1 MTQINDENKKGILL
15 ESGTNELE
23 VVEFCVDDSYYAINI
38 AKVCEIIKADIEIV
52 SVPDTHQSIDGAIN
66 IRGKIIPVINLGRYL
81 KNAPI
86 EDKKESRIIV
96 SEFNKMTVGFWVT
109 SVARIHRLSWKQVEP
124 PSEMLQTDQGYAVGV
139 IRINDKVLF
148 LLDFEKIAAHINP
161 RSSMDAED
169 RLKNISDTDKHIR
182 SSKVILIA
190 EDSDF
195 IRTMLD
201 KVLRDAG
208 YKTMTAMNGS
218 EVWEYLTVALNDSGF
233 TKIEDIYSLLITDI
247 EMPQVDGL
255 HLIKRIKGNPK
266 LRELPCI
273 AFSSMISEK
282 LRLKCKSVGS
292 DGEIAKP
299 EIEKLVELVDKLSL

>member
-1 MTQINDENKKGILL
+1 VPQSQNDPRRGILL

-23 VVEFCVDDSYYAINI
+23 IVEFSVDDSNYAINI

-52 SVPDTHQSIDGAIN
+52 PVPDAHQSIDGAIN

-86 EDKKESRIIV
+86 EDKTDSRIIV

-109 SVARIHRLSWKQVEP
+109 AVARIHRLSWKQVEP
-124 PSEMLQTDQGYAVGV
+124 PSEMLQTEQGYAVGV
-139 IRINDKVLF
+139 IRIKEKVLF
-148 LLDFEKIAAHINP
+148 LLDFEKIAVHINP
-161 RSSMDAED
+161 RSSMDSDE
-169 RLKNISDTDKHIR
+169 RISKISDTNKHIR
-182 SSKVILIA
+182 ASKVILIA

-195 IRTMLD
+195 IRNMLD

-208 YKTMTAMNGS
+208 YKTMTASNGG
-218 EVWEYLTVALNDSGF
+218 EIWEYLTVALKDPTF
-233 TKIEDIYSLLITDI
+233 TKIEDVYSLLITDI

-255 HLIKRIKGNPK
+255 HLIKRIKGNPQ
-266 LRELPCI
+266 LRKMPCI
-273 AFSSMISEK
+273 AFSSMITEK
-282 LRLKCKSVGS
+282 IRLKCKSVGC

-299 EIEKLVELVDKLSL
+299 EIENLVKLVDKLSL